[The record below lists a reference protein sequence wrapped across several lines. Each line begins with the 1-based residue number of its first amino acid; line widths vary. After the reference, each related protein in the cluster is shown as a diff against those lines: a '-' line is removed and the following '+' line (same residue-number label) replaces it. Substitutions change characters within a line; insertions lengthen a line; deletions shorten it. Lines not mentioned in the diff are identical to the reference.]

1 MKTEHTFEWRQI
13 GAGAGGSLQ
22 LPASRRTS
30 YQFPIYRW
38 IGWLAVAGF
47 SIGLTVMFF
56 ISGMFGIPA
65 PLGWA
70 FLVIVF
76 SLGAYLLDR
85 PKQLLFLML
94 FFFMLMPKNRLLGLL
109 AIPLPNFL
117 DELFF
122 IPFIAVIVMNWIQR
136 RQLKEATLF
145 PVAFLTIAG
154 LSWYVNGKPSLFT
167 GIQVTLVMLKFYI
180 LWYFCRLTSTFENS
194 KQLARWIWAY
204 IVYVAIQFLYN
215 MLWQRGPW
223 PRYHPD
229 ISGGVMGPEG
239 QGSAHLIGYM
249 CVFALFLLAG
259 WWVSSGRHATHRQR
273 GWWWALTTVI
283 AYNLIFM
290 TDTKHAL
297 VLMPLAFLPFLFHPS
312 LSIRLR
318 TGLLAGGGL
327 FIFVSFFYF
336 QIAAVDFRWRGYVES
351 FKTSPKG
358 VMFHAISTDFPYL
371 VPYPILGAG
380 PGRFTSNQA
389 IAARAPLARRYI
401 IPYDDEQR
409 RLSHWGQSGSVIQ
422 ASVLGVV
429 RTDFFRVVGEFGW
442 IGAATF
448 YMFLGWLSYRL
459 FRKSIEWP
467 LDHLASGMFLGLS
480 CCVIFVVFITFIFDA
495 FTIPAVTFP
504 LWILIGCMWDMK
516 PDASQ
521 PKTRLQEL
529 PDGV

>member
-1 MKTEHTFEWRQI
+1 
-13 GAGAGGSLQ
+13 
-22 LPASRRTS
+22 
-30 YQFPIYRW
+30 
-38 IGWLAVAGF
+38 
-47 SIGLTVMFF
+47 
-56 ISGMFGIPA
+56 
-65 PLGWA
+65 
-70 FLVIVF
+70 
-76 SLGAYLLDR
+76 
-85 PKQLLFLML
+85 
-94 FFFMLMPKNRLLGLL
+94 
-109 AIPLPNFL
+109 
-117 DELFF
+117 
-122 IPFIAVIVMNWIQR
+122 
-136 RQLKEATLF
+136 
-145 PVAFLTIAG
+145 
-154 LSWYVNGKPSLFT
+154 
-167 GIQVTLVMLKFYI
+167 
-180 LWYFCRLTSTFENS
+180 
-194 KQLARWIWAY
+194 
-204 IVYVAIQFLYN
+204 
-215 MLWQRGPW
+215 
-223 PRYHPD
+223 
-229 ISGGVMGPEG
+229 
-239 QGSAHLIGYM
+239 
-249 CVFALFLLAG
+249 
-259 WWVSSGRHATHRQR
+259 
-273 GWWWALTTVI
+273 
-283 AYNLIFM
+283 
-290 TDTKHAL
+290 
-297 VLMPLAFLPFLFHPS
+297 
-312 LSIRLR
+312 
-318 TGLLAGGGL
+318 LLAGGGL

-448 YMFLGWLSYRL
+448 YTFLGWLSYRL

-467 LDHLASGMFLGLS
+467 LGHLASGMFLGLS

-516 PDASQ
+516 PEASQ